1 MRGRG
6 VDIFSAWRV
15 REHCDG
21 ALDLAYIPRTS
32 DAENEK
38 RGEPT
43 RIARLAMELQT
54 FVDS

>member
-1 MRGRG
+1 

-21 ALDLAYIPRTS
+21 ALDPAYIPRTS